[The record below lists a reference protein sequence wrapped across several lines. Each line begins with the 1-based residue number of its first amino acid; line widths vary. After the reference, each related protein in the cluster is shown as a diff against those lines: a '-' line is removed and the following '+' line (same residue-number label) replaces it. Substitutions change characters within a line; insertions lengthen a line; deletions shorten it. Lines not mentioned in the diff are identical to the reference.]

1 MLRLFCKLM
10 TTLYNGIIHVFEVGL
25 AFCYKRQ
32 MAECGSN
39 VMIKP
44 LTSIFKGVSNFHISS
59 HVRIARNAVIY
70 STKAHAYIGSK
81 VGIAPYLKII
91 TGNHSYKQTGRFM
104 FDANYEKDYEKN
116 PDDDKDVIIEG
127 DSWFGINVTIL
138 SGVTVGRGSI
148 IASGAVL
155 NKSCPPY
162 SIVGGVPAKVLKYRF
177 TIDEALEHEEKLYP
191 QSIRYTRQELEDSR
205 IGKPFNPELSTRHL
219 LKL

>member
-1 MLRLFCKLM
+1 M

-32 MAECGSN
+32 MAECGRN

-44 LTSIFKGVSNFHISS
+44 LTSVFKGTSNFHISP
-59 HVRIARNAVIY
+59 HVRIARYAVIY
-70 STKAHAYIGSK
+70 STEACLYIGSK
-81 VGIAPYLKII
+81 VEIAPYLKII
-91 TGNHSYKQTGRFM
+91 TGNHSYMHIGKYL
-104 FDANYEKDYEKN
+104 FDADYEKS

-138 SGVTVGRGSI
+138 SGVTIGRGSI
-148 IASGAVL
+148 IASGAVV

-177 TIDEALEHEEKLYP
+177 TIDEALEHESKLYP
-191 QSIRYTRQELEDSR
+191 QSMRYTKQDLENSR
-205 IGKPFNPELSTRHL
+205 TGKPFNPELSTRHL

>member
-1 MLRLFCKLM
+1 MLKLICKLV
-10 TTLYNGIIHVFEVGL
+10 TILYNGFIHVFEEAL

-32 MAECGSN
+32 MAECGNN

-59 HVRIARNAVIY
+59 HVRIARYAVIY
-70 STKAHAYIGSK
+70 STKAHVYIGSK

-91 TGNHSYKQTGRFM
+91 TGNHAYRHIGKFM
-104 FDANYEKDYEKN
+104 FDGDNDKN

-127 DSWFGINVTIL
+127 DSWLGINVTIL
-138 SGVTVGRGSI
+138 KGVTIGRGSI

-162 SIVGGVPAKVLKYRF
+162 SIVGGVPAKV
-177 TIDEALEHEEKLYP
+177 
-191 QSIRYTRQELEDSR
+191 IRENVKWY
-205 IGKPFNPELSTRHL
+205 K
-219 LKL
+219 

>member
-1 MLRLFCKLM
+1 M
-10 TTLYNGIIHVFEVGL
+10 TTLYNGIIHVLELGL

-44 LTSIFKGVSNFHISS
+44 LTSIFKGVSNFQISS
-59 HVRIARNAVIY
+59 HVRIARYAVIY
-70 STKAHAYIGSK
+70 STEAKVYIGSK

-91 TGNHSYKQTGRFM
+91 TGNHSYMQTGRFM
-104 FDANYEKDYEKN
+104 FDGDYEKC

-177 TIDEALEHEEKLYP
+177 TIDEALEHEEKLYS
-191 QSIRYTRQELEDSR
+191 QSIRYTKQELEDSR
-205 IGKPFNPELSTRHL
+205 MGKPFNPELSTQHL

>member
-1 MLRLFCKLM
+1 MIHLFCKLM
-10 TTLYNGIIHVFEVGL
+10 TTLYNGIVHVFEVGL

-44 LTSIFKGVSNFHISS
+44 LTSIYKGISNFHISS
-59 HVRIARNAVIY
+59 HVRIARHAVIY

-91 TGNHSYKQTGRFM
+91 TGNHSYKQIGRFM
-104 FDANYEKDYEKN
+104 FDGDYEKHQ
-116 PDDDKDVIIEG
+116 DDDRDVIIEG

-138 SGVTVGRGSI
+138 SGVTVGRGSV

-177 TIDEALEHEEKLYP
+177 SIDEALEHEEKLYP
-191 QSIRYTRQELEDSR
+191 QGVVKYTREELEESR
-205 IGKPFNPELSTRHL
+205 SGKPYNPTLSTKHL
-219 LKL
+219 LRL

>member
-1 MLRLFCKLM
+1 MFKCITK
-10 TTLYNGIIHVFEVGL
+10 LYNGVIHVFEIIL
-25 AFCYKRQ
+25 AFCYKKQ
-32 MAECGSN
+32 MAECGRN

-44 LTSIFKGVSNFHISS
+44 LTSVFKGLENFHISS
-59 HVRIARNAVIY
+59 HVRIARYTVIY

-91 TGNHSYKQTGRFM
+91 TGNHSYMHIGNFM
-104 FDANYEKDYEKN
+104 FDGNYEKDC
-116 PDDDKDVIIEG
+116 DDDKDVIIEG
-127 DSWFGINVTIL
+127 DSWFGINVTVL
-138 SGVTVGRGSI
+138 SGVTVGRGSV

-191 QSIRYTRQELEDSR
+191 IYIRYTRQELEESR
-205 IGKPFNPELSTRHL
+205 TGKPFNPELSTRHL